1 MTKRQFINTCS
12 ATIGGGLTVGDGTV
26 WNLNIDPESATPV
39 GGAIKLTSGNATIK
53 VSGDCSSHDSPVLA
67 KVLGKLDAETDVAN
81 LTLDATDVVFPVS
94 YDTRLK
100 VQSDGE
106 GSRNLVFHAR
116 RKTFVIFVK

>member
-1 MTKRQFINTCS
+1 MLK
-12 ATIGGGLTVGDGTV
+12 
-26 WNLNIDPESATPV
+26 
-39 GGAIKLTSGNATIK
+39 
-53 VSGDCSSHDSPVLA
+53 
-67 KVLGKLDAETDVAN
+67 KVLGKLDSETDVAS